1 MRNRKLGRKR
11 WIIPPMIIFLMVTL
25 AVIVITALLAPVIA
39 PIDLGASDLT
49 QRLKMPKFKDPTSPY
64 LFGTDNLGRDVAIRL
79 LYATRS
85 TIMISFTGMIIATV
99 TGTAL
104 GILSGLGG
112 KWIDA
117 VLSFFTDVRLSIPTT
132 FIGIIFACIL
142 GAKPVTTILVM
153 AITGWSSYC
162 RLVRSQI
169 FQLKNAKFIETDA
182 TIMRYDERSIA
193 DPLIGSV
200 HDPIYQGAGA
210 YGVAGV
216 PQVKEGAVSKA
227 HGGVLFIDEIG
238 ELQTCQINK
247 LLKVLEDRKVM
258 FESAYYSEENKKI
271 PTYIHDV
278 FKNGIPADFRLIG
291 ATTRKPE
298 EIPEAVRS
306 RCVEIYFNPLTRD
319 NIEKIIYGAAER
331 IKINIEQNAVEMIA
345 RYAKNGRDAV
355 KILQMAKNII
365 FLDNRRNVTL
375 DDIAWILKT
384 CHYTNGYISSDEKI
398 IDISVIKPK

>member
-153 AITGWSSYC
+153 AITGWSSKTAAARVALEC
-162 RLVRSQI
+162 AKKSNGTP
-169 FQLKNAKFIETDA
+169 FSKNAKFIEA
-182 TIMRYDERSIA
+182 SRSMGASGVKIVFEHILVNIA
-193 DPLIGSV
+193 SPLIVQTTMELGGFILLESTLSFLGLGIE
-200 HDPIYQGAGA
+200 PPGTSL
-210 YGVAGV
+210 GVMVSLGRDYMLTHWWL
-216 PQVKEGAVSKA
+216 AVLPSIIIV
-227 HGGVLFIDEIG
+227 VLILDI
-238 ELQTCQINK
+238 
-247 LLKVLEDRKVM
+247 
-258 FESAYYSEENKKI
+258 S
-271 PTYIHDV
+271 
-278 FKNGIPADFRLIG
+278 LIG
-291 ATTRKPE
+291 DW
-298 EIPEAVRS
+298 
-306 RCVEIYFNPLTRD
+306 LRD
-319 NIEKIIYGAAER
+319 RLDPKL
-331 IKINIEQNAVEMIA
+331 KNA
-345 RYAKNGRDAV
+345 
-355 KILQMAKNII
+355 
-365 FLDNRRNVTL
+365 
-375 DDIAWILKT
+375 
-384 CHYTNGYISSDEKI
+384 S
-398 IDISVIKPK
+398 

>member
-85 TIMISFTGMIIATV
+85 AIMISFTGMIIATV

-169 FQLKNAKFIETDA
+169 FQLKNAKFIEA
-182 TIMRYDERSIA
+182 SRSMGASGVRIVFEHILVNIA
-193 DPLIGSV
+193 SPLIVQTTMELGGFILLESTLSFLGLGIE
-200 HDPIYQGAGA
+200 PPGTSL
-210 YGVAGV
+210 GVMVSLGRDYMLTHWWL
-216 PQVKEGAVSKA
+216 AVLPSIIIV
-227 HGGVLFIDEIG
+227 VLILDI
-238 ELQTCQINK
+238 
-247 LLKVLEDRKVM
+247 
-258 FESAYYSEENKKI
+258 S
-271 PTYIHDV
+271 
-278 FKNGIPADFRLIG
+278 LIG
-291 ATTRKPE
+291 DW
-298 EIPEAVRS
+298 
-306 RCVEIYFNPLTRD
+306 LRD
-319 NIEKIIYGAAER
+319 RLDPKL
-331 IKINIEQNAVEMIA
+331 KNA
-345 RYAKNGRDAV
+345 
-355 KILQMAKNII
+355 
-365 FLDNRRNVTL
+365 
-375 DDIAWILKT
+375 
-384 CHYTNGYISSDEKI
+384 S
-398 IDISVIKPK
+398 